1 MCLACNGR
9 RIKRIKMPTFDL
21 IAEPWIPVVR
31 LSDGKPEE
39 VGVRDALLHAHEYR
53 AVRDPLPTAEFGLYR
68 LLTVL
73 VLDIF
78 QLEDTEMLSELIA
91 AGCFDVE
98 AVDAYFA
105 QWRDRFDLFSEKYP
119 FLQTAGMAG
128 EAAKPLAGLL
138 PPVPSG
144 TNAAHFYHAQ
154 EDEFGVSPAAAA
166 RLLTTMAAFMTAG
179 GAGLAPS
186 LNGAPPWY
194 ALIVGDTLFATLCA
208 NAYVLDRQTLALGR
222 PAWREDKPVMPGER
236 CLRADLLEGWT
247 WRSRRIQLVSS
258 GPGRCS
264 LTGQDCPVLV
274 QRMKFIAGASCDFTN
289 GGWRDPSVP
298 YKIDDKG
305 PKVMRPQEG
314 KAVWRD
320 TAPLA
325 LLNARSYAGGDS
337 KIEFRRPQIIEQWA
351 QMTQDRYIEPGP
363 LRLKLYGMRTDL
375 KMKVFEWHAEPM
387 ALPCDLVLQDQYAT
401 RVQTEMERAGSVEYA
416 LKRAVQ
422 KTYKRE
428 GKGNAKAYEDLIAY
442 AQRQFWHDIHS
453 AWETLLTQ
461 MAALNPMDEEGWG
474 RVQRVWWTALRKQG
488 EAALAAAIGSLD
500 TDAEALRRQVD
511 AELSF
516 QNALYVLLATDSEK
530 AAREA
535 AKKNKKAANENAREK
550 SQGALAL

>member
-1 MCLACNGR
+1 MSPN
-9 RIKRIKMPTFDL
+9 FDL
-21 IAEPWIPVVR
+21 INEPWIPMVH
-31 LSDGKPEE
+31 LSDGRAEDI
-39 VGVRDALLHAHEYR
+39 GLRDALVHAHEYR
-53 AVRDPLPTAEFGLYR
+53 FIRDPLPTAEFGLYR
-68 LLTVL
+68 VLTVL

-78 QLEDTEMLSELIA
+78 QPKNKTALGKLVAKQSFDT
-91 AGCFDVE
+91 E

-128 EAAKPLAGLL
+128 EGAKPLAGLL
-138 PPVPSG
+138 PPIPSG

-166 RLLTTMAAFMTAG
+166 RLLTTMAPFMTAG

-194 ALIVGDTLFATLCA
+194 ALIVGDTLFETLCA
-208 NAYVLDRQTLALGR
+208 NAYVLNRQTLALGQ

-236 CLRADLLEGWT
+236 CLRADLLQGWT
-247 WRSRRIQLVSS
+247 WRSRRIQLIPG

-264 LTGQDCPVLV
+264 LTGNESAVLV
-274 QRMKFIAGASCDFTN
+274 RGMKFIAGASCDFTN

-325 LLNARSYAGGDS
+325 LLNARSYTRGDA
-337 KIEFRRPQIIEQWA
+337 KIQFSRPHLIEQWA
-351 QMTQDRYIEPGP
+351 QMVNEGYFEKGP
-363 LRLKLYGMRTDL
+363 LRLALYGMRTDL

-387 ALPCDLVLQDQYAT
+387 TLPGALVLGEEYGT
-401 RVQTEMERAGSVEYA
+401 RVPGEMARADSIAYA
-416 LKRAVQ
+416 LKRSIQ

-428 GKGNAKAYEDLIAY
+428 GKGNSKAFEDLIAY
-442 AQRQFWHDIHS
+442 AQRQFWHDIYS

-461 MAALNPMDEEGWG
+461 MAGLDPMDEEGLN
-474 RVQRVWWTALRKQG
+474 RVQRVWWAALRKQG
-488 EAALAAAIGSLD
+488 EAALAAAVGNLD

-511 AELSF
+511 AEQSF
-516 QNALYVLLATDSEK
+516 QNALYVVLATEAEK
-530 AAREA
+530 TAREA
-535 AKKNKKAANENAREK
+535 AKKNKKAGKEK
-550 SQGALAL
+550 APEKAQGALAL

>member
-1 MCLACNGR
+1 MT
-9 RIKRIKMPTFDL
+9 PTFDL
-21 IAEPWIPVVR
+21 IKEPWIPVVR
-31 LSDGKPEE
+31 LSDGRPEE
-39 VGVRDALLHAHEYR
+39 VGLREALLRAHEYR

-68 LLTVL
+68 LLTAL

-91 AGCFDVE
+91 AGRFDME

-105 QWRDRFDLFSEKYP
+105 QWTDRFDLFSEKYP

-144 TNAAHFYHAQ
+144 TNAAHFHHAQ
-154 EDEFGVSPAAAA
+154 EEEFGVSPAAAA
-166 RLLTTMAAFMTAG
+166 RLLTTMAPFMTAG

-194 ALIVGDTLFATLCA
+194 ALMVGDTLFETLCA
-208 NAYVLDRQTLALGR
+208 NAYVLDRQTLALGK
-222 PAWREDKPVMPGER
+222 PAWREEKPVVPGER

-247 WRSRRIQLVSS
+247 WRSRRIQLVPGGS
-258 GPGRCS
+258 GCCS
-264 LTGQDCPVLV
+264 LTGKDSLVLV
-274 QRMKFIAGASCDFTN
+274 RRMKFIAGASCDFTN

-314 KAVWRD
+314 KEIWRD

-325 LLNARSYAGGDS
+325 LLNERSGS
-337 KIEFRRPQIIEQWA
+337 EKQFRRPQIIEQWA
-351 QMTQDRYIEPGP
+351 QMVQEKYIATGP

-387 ALPCDLVLQDQYAT
+387 TLPCALALDEEYGRRVLG
-401 RVQTEMERAGSVEYA
+401 EMQRADSIAYA
-416 LKRAVQ
+416 LKRAIQ

-428 GKGNAKAYEDLIAY
+428 GKGNAKAFDDLTAY
-442 AQRQFWHDIHS
+442 AQRQFWSESHR
-453 AWETLLTQ
+453 AWNTLLDR
-461 MAALNPMDEEGWG
+461 MAALPPMDEADWAD
-474 RVQRVWWTALRKQG
+474 VQRAWWAELKEKG
-488 EAALAAAIGSLD
+488 EAALTAAIGGLD

-511 AELSF
+511 AEQSF
-516 QNALYVLLATDSEK
+516 QNALYVLLATESEK
-530 AAREA
+530 TAREA
-535 AKKNKKAANENAREK
+535 AKKHKKAGKEK
-550 SQGALAL
+550 APEKAQGAVAL